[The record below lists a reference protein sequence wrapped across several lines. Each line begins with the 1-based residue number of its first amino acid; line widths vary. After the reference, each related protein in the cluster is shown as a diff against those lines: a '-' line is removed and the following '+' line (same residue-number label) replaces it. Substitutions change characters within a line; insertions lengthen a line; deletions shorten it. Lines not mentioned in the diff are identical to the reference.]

1 MFSVMGEIV
10 TPCAY
15 MTTLLDTID
24 DFKYHHSIQTVV
36 VSRFL
41 INLRRTKTSPTIASR
56 ASQFTLSGFRVPTV
70 PDFMGS
76 MGQPLDHGW
85 PEPEEGHPNGAGDES
100 PSVGSSAA
108 QHCGR
113 IAIPGD
119 HLWPSVDEEV
129 PALDS
134 T

>member
-1 MFSVMGEIV
+1 MGEIV

-15 MTTLLDTID
+15 MTTLLDAIA
-24 DFKYHHSIQTVV
+24 DFGYHHSIQTVV
-36 VSRFL
+36 ISRFL
-41 INLRRTKTSPTIASR
+41 INLRRLKTSLTIASR

-85 PEPEEGHPNGAGDES
+85 PEPEEGHLNEAGDEL

-113 IAIPGD
+113 IAIPEN
-119 HLWPSVDEEV
+119 HLRTSIDEETS
-129 PALDS
+129 ALDS